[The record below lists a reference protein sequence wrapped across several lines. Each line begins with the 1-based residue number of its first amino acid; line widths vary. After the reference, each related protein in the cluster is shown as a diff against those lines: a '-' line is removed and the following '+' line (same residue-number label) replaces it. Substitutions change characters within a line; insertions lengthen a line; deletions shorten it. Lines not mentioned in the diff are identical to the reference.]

1 MPTAIGLVCLLA
13 VAGAVAYGAILVG
26 ACIGEWCVVAGRW
39 LREFCRDL
47 RGAVEDDPARDCAR
61 DSEEDM
67 P

>member
-26 ACIGEWCVVAGRW
+26 AMLWD
-39 LREFCRDL
+39 FCRDL

-61 DSEEDM
+61 DAREED
-67 P
+67 